1 MFSTLSA
8 CAGSGRTPPP
18 TVEPDPVVEIRYET
32 RTVCPAELRTA
43 EPARPAVDPD
53 AVVEANPEGA
63 AWLAAELAWGGTI
76 LSLFRDAR
84 AACPAE
90 GRP

>member
-32 RTVCPAELRTA
+32 RTVCPPELRA
-43 EPARPAVDPD
+43 DVPARPVVDAA
-53 AVVEANPEGA
+53 AVVQANPEGA
-63 AWLAAELAWGGTI
+63 AWLAAELAWGGT
-76 LSLFRDAR
+76 LMALLQDAR
-84 AACPAE
+84 GACPADA
-90 GRP
+90 P